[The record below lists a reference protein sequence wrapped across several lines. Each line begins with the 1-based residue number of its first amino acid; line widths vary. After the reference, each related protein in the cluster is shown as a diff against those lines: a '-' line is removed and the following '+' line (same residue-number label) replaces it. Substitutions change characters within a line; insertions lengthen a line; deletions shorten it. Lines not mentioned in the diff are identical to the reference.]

1 MGLCGLSLAWHR
13 AAPLMGPAADTA
25 AQLLG
30 LLAAGIFVLLTLAS
44 LWRLR
49 LHPQAALEDR
59 RHALRHPFL
68 ATVPASLVLL
78 ASVGAAQLGPGPA
91 LRGLWMLGAALQ
103 LAVTAWV
110 LLRWWQAGHGAGT
123 GSSKPWVGVTP
134 VLFIPIVGNVLAP
147 LAGLQLG
154 LGGWA
159 TAQFALGALMWPLL
173 VAALAHRLRAH
184 GWWPERLRPSVFIL
198 IAPPAL
204 VGTGLLELGAPAWA
218 GWLMWAVAAGFAA
231 WAALQL
237 PAISQ
242 QPLGMPHWALS
253 FPLTAWA
260 SLGLRLAVLPGH
272 AGPALPGVA
281 LLAVASLVIAALLLG
296 TVRGLRQ
303 GTLLVP
309 EPVATLKPS

>member
-13 AAPLMGPAADTA
+13 AVPLMGPASDTV

-30 LLAAGIFVLLTLAS
+30 ALATVVFVALAVAS
-44 LWRLR
+44 LWRAR
-49 LHPQAALEDR
+49 LHPQAWAEDR
-59 RHALRHPFL
+59 RHPVRHPFV
-68 ATVPASLVLL
+68 AAIPASLVLL
-78 ASVGAAQLGPGPA
+78 ATVGTVQFGPGSA
-91 LRGLWMLGAALQ
+91 MRALWMLGAALQ
-103 LAVTAWV
+103 LSTTGWV
-110 LLRWWQAGHGAGT
+110 LLRWWQAGRDNGKH
-123 GSSKPWVGVTP
+123 WLGVTP

-147 LAGLQLG
+147 LAGFQLG
-154 LGGWA
+154 LGAWA
-159 TAQFALGALMWPLL
+159 TAQFALGALMWPVL
-173 VAALAHRLRAH
+173 VAALVLRVKAQ

-204 VGTGLLELGAPAWA
+204 VGLGLLELGAPGWL
-218 GWLMWAVAAGFAA
+218 GWLMWALALGFAA

-260 SLGLRLAVLPGH
+260 ALSLRLCAPGSGLTLP
-272 AGPALPGVA
+272 AVA
-281 LLAVASLVIAALLLG
+281 LLATASLVVGALLLG

-303 GTLLVP
+303 GTLLVA
-309 EPVATLKPS
+309 EPVATLQVR